1 MVACDEVKKLSGI
14 RALAI
19 LTAVLALTLGTA
31 TGAWASTD
39 EILSDCND
47 DGALSG
53 NYSASELKEALNN
66 IPSDLQQYS
75 SCESV
80 IRQAL
85 LKKVTKNTS
94 PSLKGGSAKGRNASV
109 NALTTPKQ
117 RAKIRKEVEKL
128 ATLAPSDSIV
138 AAGNPAIQRAAGNT
152 LSSSESPSIPVALL
166 IAVFGLLLLFLIDL
180 AGRLGKIPRVHNLL
194 PGKIGR
200 RGGD

>member
-1 MVACDEVKKLSGI
+1 MVACDAVKTLFDI
-14 RALAI
+14 RALAV
-19 LTAVLALTLGTA
+19 LTAVLTLVLGTA
-31 TGAWASTD
+31 NSAWASTD
-39 EILSDCND
+39 AILKDCND

-53 NYSASELKEALNN
+53 NYSPSQLKEALGN

-85 LKKVTKNTS
+85 LKKVTKNSS
-94 PSLKGGSAKGRNASV
+94 PSLKGGNAKGKAASI
-109 NALTTPKQ
+109 NALTTPRQ

-152 LSSSESPSIPVALL
+152 LSSSRSPGVPIALV
-166 IAVFGLLLLFLIDL
+166 IAAFGLLLLFSIDL
-180 AGRLGKIPRVHNLL
+180 AGRLGKIPRVQSLL
-194 PGKIGR
+194 PQKFGR